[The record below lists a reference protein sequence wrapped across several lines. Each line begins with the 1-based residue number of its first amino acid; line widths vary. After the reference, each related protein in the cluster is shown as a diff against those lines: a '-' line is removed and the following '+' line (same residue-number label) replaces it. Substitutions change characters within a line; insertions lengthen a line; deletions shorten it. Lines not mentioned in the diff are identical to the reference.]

1 MGTCRE
7 DGQPL
12 PSVVTI
18 SGSVTVNPP
27 EHLRFI
33 EEQVGIG
40 AFSMDELVSHEYRC
54 EQITI
59 SLSEIP
65 TSAGV
70 ITLTKD
76 SVAGSNYDT
85 ILKVWDPVS
94 LNSSNFVCVTSWM
107 FYTGDRVSLTYS
119 NPDDLTVAAEVLLV
133 RVD

>member
-12 PSVVTI
+12 PIVVT
-18 SGSVTVNPP
+18 PP
-27 EHLRFI
+27 EHLRLT

-40 AFSMDELVSHEYRC
+40 SFSMDELVSHEYRC

-59 SLSEIP
+59 SLSAVP

-76 SVAGSNYDT
+76 SVEGTNFDT
-85 ILKVWDPVS
+85 ILKVWDPVA

-107 FYTGDRVSLTYS
+107 FYTGDRVSLTYA
-119 NPDDLTVAAEVLLV
+119 NPNDLTVAAEVLLI